1 MKRVFLSLLFIGI
14 SSTTINAENNSTT
27 KAENNSSKK
36 TATEHN
42 KSTKTDIT
50 KKQVQEQMQRE
61 KKYAKEQIFYQGSD
75 YDLSHARV
83 NEKSLSS
90 IPVIEPDY
98 DFNMDDAYSDQQ

>member
-1 MKRVFLSLLFIGI
+1 MKKLFLSLLFIGV
-14 SSTTINAENNSTT
+14 SSTMLN
-27 KAENNSSKK
+27 AENNSSKK

-42 KSTKTDIT
+42 KSTKTDIA
-50 KKQVQEQMQRE
+50 KKQIQEQIERE

-75 YDLSHARV
+75 YDLSHAEV

-98 DFNMDDAYSDQQ
+98 DFNMDDAYSDEQ

>member
-1 MKRVFLSLLFIGI
+1 MKKLFLLLLFIGA
-14 SSTTINAENNSTT
+14 SSTMLN
-27 KAENNSSKK
+27 AENNSSKK

-42 KSTKTDIT
+42 KSTKTDMV
-50 KKQVQEQMQRE
+50 KKQVQEQIERE

-75 YDLSHARV
+75 YDLSHAEV

-98 DFNMDDAYSDQQ
+98 DFNMDDAYSDEQ

>member
-1 MKRVFLSLLFIGI
+1 MKKLFLLLLFIGA
-14 SSTTINAENNSTT
+14 SSTMLN
-27 KAENNSSKK
+27 AENNSSKK

-42 KSTKTDIT
+42 KSTKTDIV
-50 KKQVQEQMQRE
+50 KKQVQEQIERE

-75 YDLSHARV
+75 YDLSHAEV

-98 DFNMDDAYSDQQ
+98 DFNMDDAYSDEQ